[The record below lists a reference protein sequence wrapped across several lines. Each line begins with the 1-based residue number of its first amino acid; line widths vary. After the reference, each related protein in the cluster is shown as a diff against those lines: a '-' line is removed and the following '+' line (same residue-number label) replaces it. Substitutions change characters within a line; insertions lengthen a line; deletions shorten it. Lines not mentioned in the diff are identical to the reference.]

1 MLVYMENPIRS
12 SGSKIVPVL
21 VILLI
26 VSSFLIGS
34 LYTQVNMLK
43 SGSGTNTNANAAA
56 AGTQPAG
63 QAAGAAAPEAPPP
76 VVDAIDISGIPVK
89 GEKSAK
95 VAIIE
100 FTDYQCP
107 FCGQL
112 FTNTFPSI
120 KKEYIDTGKVKYLV
134 MDFPLTQI
142 HPYAQKAAEAASCA
156 TDQNKYWE
164 MHDKL
169 FANQTALTVDDLKKY
184 AADLGFN
191 TGNFN
196 SCLDSGKYADKVA
209 KSIKSGEG
217 YGVRGT
223 PASFVG
229 TLEGNTVKNATMVSG
244 AVPFEQLKSTIEEA
258 LKKV

>member
-1 MLVYMENPIRS
+1 MENPTPTT
-12 SGSKIVPVL
+12 GSKLIPVL
-21 VILLI
+21 VVLLI
-26 VSSFLIGS
+26 VASFLIGS

-43 SGSGTNTNANAAA
+43 SGSSTNTNVTA
-56 AGTQPAG
+56 AGAGNNGAG
-63 QAAGAAAPEAPPP
+63 QAAGAAGPEPPSP
-76 VVDAIDISGIPVK
+76 IVDSIDISGVPVR

-107 FCGQL
+107 YCGQL
-112 FTNTFPSI
+112 FTNTYPSI

-134 MDFPLTQI
+134 SDFPLTQI

-156 TDQNKYWE
+156 LDQNKFWE

-169 FANQTALTVDDLKKY
+169 FTNQTALTVDDLKKY
-184 AADLGFN
+184 ATDLGLN
-191 TGNFN
+191 SGNFN
-196 SCLDSGKYADKVA
+196 SCLDDGKYADKVA
-209 KSIKSGEG
+209 KSIKTGEG

-244 AVPFEQLKSTIEEA
+244 AVPFEQFKSTIEEA